1 MKEIDDIAQGI
12 AGVTKELMRDSID
25 WQLADQKVSGDAY
38 NELHDYVMQ
47 LAIKKMYENSYTN
60 MKKEKYNGWSNYAT
74 WRINLEIL
82 GDIEFD
88 HPVTYDYL
96 EEIVEDVVFTNK
108 TEGGLAED
116 YAKAFISQVDFR
128 EIASGINAELE
139 LQT

>member
-1 MKEIDDIAQGI
+1 
-12 AGVTKELMRDSID
+12 
-25 WQLADQKVSGDAY
+25 
-38 NELHDYVMQ
+38 
-47 LAIKKMYENSYTN
+47 

-116 YAKAFISQVDFR
+116 YARAFISQVDFR